1 MGDNEITFLPD
12 KHPNLNTGVGTAWEV
27 KVHLLSSLLVVVVV
41 VVEAAAVLVVVVV
54 RVFSWPPSVH
64 HPSNA

>member
-27 KVHLLSSLLVVVVV
+27 KVHLLLSLLAVV
-41 VVEAAAVLVVVVV
+41 VVEAAAVLAVVVVV
-54 RVFSWPPSVH
+54 TVFSWPPSVH
-64 HPSNA
+64 HPSNP